1 MISKSAG
8 VVELSN
14 LNRHLKRYLGGGV
27 EGRRGKET
35 GRVRVRVGRDT
46 LVICAEES
54 DDTTVVYCCR

>member
-1 MISKSAG
+1 
-8 VVELSN
+8 
-14 LNRHLKRYLGGGV
+14 LGGGV